1 MQMKGWDMSEMA
13 DRIAAALDRPA
24 DWDKKDL
31 ARAVLTAARE
41 PTKAMICAVLDAH
54 DANPR
59 LTIAEDWRIMI
70 DAALK
75 D

>member
-1 MQMKGWDMSEMA
+1 MNEMVKRISE
-13 DRIAAALDRPA
+13 ALSEQEGA
-24 DWDKKDL
+24 ICSGNTKTL
-31 ARAVLTAARE
+31 ARTALWAMRE
-41 PTKAMICAVLDAH
+41 PTRAMICAVLDAH

-75 D
+75 E